1 VKVLFDT
8 NVILDVLMDRTPFAE
23 EASFLMTKVEKA
35 EIEGFLVATTVTT
48 LFYLLQKAI
57 GKKAAGEKIR
67 SLLSIFE
74 PLPVNHRILKDA
86 LNSPF
91 ADFEDAV
98 LYEAARHAGVEY
110 ILTRNVKDFMK
121 SDLPVFT
128 PVEFLAMLKALP
140 SD

>member
-1 VKVLFDT
+1 MKVLFDT

-23 EASFLMTKVEKA
+23 EASFLMAKVEKS
-35 EIEGFLVATTVTT
+35 EIEGFLIATTVTT

-74 PLPVNHRILKDA
+74 SLPVNHRILKDA

-91 ADFEDAV
+91 TDFEDAV

-110 ILTRNVKDFMK
+110 ILTRNVKDFIK

-128 PVEFLAMLKALP
+128 PIEFLAMLKTLP
-140 SD
+140 AD